1 MTMKVQIELGFKW
14 EVGKLGINELAYRVD
29 ELAPAILTQVMET
42 LVCAYQDEVVER
54 LRPGHSSTERAGLGR
69 HEVKGKSGQ
78 LCRCRR
84 VKLRGFRQ
92 QPRCM
97 KTKYGTM
104 RIRLRV
110 VECLG
115 CGRRF
120 CPLLDALQIEPYQ
133 RHEDVLEKAVI
144 DAVIDT
150 NYRRLIEGHALDVSL
165 GTIHNLVAGSDI
177 DELLKDELEMDQ
189 YRAVMADGTKFKEQ
203 GGKRGELRVL
213 VGITASGELEPIG
226 SWVDTTWEEIER
238 QVKARVR
245 VDPQQP
251 PLFIYDGE
259 PGLEGF
265 LAGSVSGEQRCA
277 WHAPRGLYH
286 AMWEDGR
293 GKKESRPHEDTIAEI
308 VAIEIP
314 EGDYDLL
321 DPEDIAE
328 VRHSYEDAK
337 ADLNDLI
344 KVLDEKNCPHA
355 VEYLDNLAKGLFHQ
369 VEMWL
374 ATGVIAPKT
383 TSRLERLFRE
393 LARRL
398 KRIAWG
404 WSDRVATNLSK
415 MIMIKQYTPEVWK
428 QYWLKKMGIEGH
440 LTIWIES
447 VSIVPG
453 LNF

>member
-1 MTMKVQIELGFKW
+1 MKVQIELGFKW
-14 EVGKLGINELAYRVD
+14 EVGKLGINEVAYRVD
-29 ELAPAILTQVMET
+29 ELASEILRQVMEE
-42 LVCAYQDEVVER
+42 LVKAYQEEVTER
-54 LRPGHSSTERAGLGR
+54 LKPGHSSRERAGLGR
-69 HEVKGKSGQ
+69 HKMKGKSGQ

-84 VKLRGFRQ
+84 VKLKGFRQ
-92 QPRCM
+92 DMRCI
-97 KTKYGTM
+97 KTKYGMM
-104 RIRLRV
+104 RIPLQV
-110 VECLG
+110 VECLE
-115 CGRRF
+115 CGKQF
-120 CPLLDALQIEPYQ
+120 CPLLDALKIEPYQ
-133 RHEDVLEKAVI
+133 RHEDVLEKSVI

-177 DELLKDELEMDQ
+177 DELLKEELDMDR
-189 YRAVMADGTKFKEQ
+189 YRAVLADGTKFKEQ

-213 VGITASGELEPIG
+213 VGITASGALEPIG

-238 QVKARVR
+238 EVKARIR

-259 PGLEGF
+259 PGLEDF

-286 AMWEDGR
+286 AMWEDGH
-293 GKKESRPHEDTIAEI
+293 GKKESRPHEDTIARL

-314 EGDYDLL
+314 EGDYDRL
-321 DPEDIAE
+321 DAEAIAL
-328 VRHSYEDAK
+328 VRETYEDAK
-337 ADLNDLI
+337 KDLNDLI
-344 KVLDEKNCPHA
+344 QVLDQKNCPNA
-355 VEYLDNLAKGLFHQ
+355 VEYLKNLASGLFHQ

-374 ATGVIAPKT
+374 ATGIIAPKT

-404 WSDRVATNLSK
+404 WSDRVATKLSK
-415 MIMIKQYTPEVWK
+415 MIMIKQYRPEIWK
-428 QYWLKKMGIEGH
+428 QFWLKKMGIQGH
-440 LTIWIES
+440 LTIWVQS
-447 VSIVPG
+447 VSVLPG
-453 LNF
+453 VNF